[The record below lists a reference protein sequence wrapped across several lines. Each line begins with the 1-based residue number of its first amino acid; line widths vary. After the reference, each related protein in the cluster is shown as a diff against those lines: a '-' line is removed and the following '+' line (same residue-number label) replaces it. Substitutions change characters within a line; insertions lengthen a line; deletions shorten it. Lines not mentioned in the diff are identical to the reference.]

1 MSNVKMGITVL
12 VITLLLLLR
21 IRAPMQGYDDEDFVQ
36 HFFFVWLSACELIY
50 NVGSFNKEVAGWHV
64 QCLHYK
70 VQDDHLTRQ
79 LFDVILDV
87 DRYIRDFFELFDIT

>member
-36 HFFFVWLSACELIY
+36 HFFLCGCPRVS
-50 NVGSFNKEVAGWHV
+50 
-64 QCLHYK
+64 
-70 VQDDHLTRQ
+70 
-79 LFDVILDV
+79 
-87 DRYIRDFFELFDIT
+87 